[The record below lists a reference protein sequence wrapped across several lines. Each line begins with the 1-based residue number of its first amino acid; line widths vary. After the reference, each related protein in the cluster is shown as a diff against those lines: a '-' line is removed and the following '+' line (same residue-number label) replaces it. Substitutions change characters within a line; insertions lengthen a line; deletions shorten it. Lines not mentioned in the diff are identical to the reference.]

1 MAKRA
6 KKSTDP
12 EVVPGLTAEQI
23 IVESVEILSE
33 ENLSEGNQ
41 TAEAQEEVS
50 QPELSDLKQKHYD
63 AICSLNLKVQQARIV
78 YEDVKAEAASEK
90 RRYESLQEQL
100 NSLISQG
107 ANPQRELAFPEHAA
121 EEPKPEAWKDVPIS
135 EVIVLTPKQ
144 IEKLESAGVKTM
156 GQFEHLRSGQMD
168 GYPDGLRSVKGV
180 GEKTVDEWEEQALK
194 WLFVNNREPEKEGTD
209 DAGIEQEKE

>member
-1 MAKRA
+1 MAKKA
-6 KKSTDP
+6 KKDAEPTETVQDVPEIVSDEVS
-12 EVVPGLTAEQI
+12 EVVPEPVSAT
-23 IVESVEILSE
+23 E
-33 ENLSEGNQ
+33 EK
-41 TAEAQEEVS
+41 TPQEM
-50 QPELSDLKQKHYD
+50 SDLKQKHYD
-63 AICSLNLKVQQARIV
+63 AICSLNLKVQQARVV

-121 EEPKPEAWKDVPIS
+121 EELKPEAWKDVPIS

-144 IEKLESAGVKTM
+144 IEKLEAAGVKTM

-168 GYPDGLRSVKGV
+168 GFPDGLKSVKGV
-180 GEKTVDEWEEQALK
+180 GQKTVDEWEEQALK
-194 WLFVNNREPEKEGTD
+194 WLFENNREPEKEGTD
-209 DAGIEQEKE
+209 DAGTEQEKD

>member
-1 MAKRA
+1 MAKKA
-6 KKSTDP
+6 KKD
-12 EVVPGLTAEQI
+12 AERTETVQDAA
-23 IVESVEILSE
+23 EITS
-33 ENLSEGNQ
+33 
-41 TAEAQEEVS
+41 EEVS
-50 QPELSDLKQKHYD
+50 EIAPEIVSANEEKTPQEMSDLKQKHYD

-78 YEDVKAEAASEK
+78 YEDVKAEAESEK

-144 IEKLESAGVKTM
+144 IEKLEAAGVTTM

-168 GYPDGLRSVKGV
+168 GYPDGLKSVKGV
-180 GEKTVDEWEEQALK
+180 GQKTVDEWEEQALK

-209 DAGIEQEKE
+209 DAGTEQEKD

>member
-1 MAKRA
+1 MTVA
-6 KKSTDP
+6 KKQKKDVEETEATEAAADVAVEEVADVVS
-12 EVVPGLTAEQI
+12 EVVPADPEKTP
-23 IVESVEILSE
+23 
-33 ENLSEGNQ
+33 
-41 TAEAQEEVS
+41 QEM
-50 QPELSDLKQKHYD
+50 SDLKQKHYD
-63 AICSLNLKVQQARIV
+63 AICSLNLKVQQARII

-100 NSLISQG
+100 NALISQG

-121 EEPKPEAWKDVPIS
+121 EELKADEWRDAPIS

-144 IEKLESAGVKTM
+144 IEKLEAAGVKTM

-168 GYPDGLRSVKGV
+168 GYPDGLKSVKGV
-180 GEKTVDEWEEQALK
+180 GQKTVDEWEEQALK

-209 DAGIEQEKE
+209 DAGVIEEKN

>member
-1 MAKRA
+1 MAKKA
-6 KKSTDP
+6 KKDADQTETGGDVPEIVSDGVS
-12 EVVPGLTAEQI
+12 EVVPDTVLAT
-23 IVESVEILSE
+23 E
-33 ENLSEGNQ
+33 EK
-41 TAEAQEEVS
+41 TPQEM
-50 QPELSDLKQKHYD
+50 SDLKQKHYD

-90 RRYESLQEQL
+90 LRYESLQEQL

-121 EEPKPEAWKDVPIS
+121 DEQNPETWKDVPIS

-144 IEKLESAGVKTM
+144 IEKLEAAGVKTM

-168 GYPDGLRSVKGV
+168 GFPDGLNSVKGV
-180 GEKTVDEWEEQALK
+180 GQKTVDEWEEQALK

-209 DAGIEQEKE
+209 DAGAEQEEG

>member
-1 MAKRA
+1 MAKKA
-6 KKSTDP
+6 KKD
-12 EVVPGLTAEQI
+12 AEQTETVQDVPE
-23 IVESVEILSE
+23 IVSD
-33 ENLSEGNQ
+33 
-41 TAEAQEEVS
+41 EVS
-50 QPELSDLKQKHYD
+50 GLVPETVSATEEKTPQEMSDLKQKHYD

-107 ANPQRELAFPEHAA
+107 ANPQRELAFPEHA
-121 EEPKPEAWKDVPIS
+121 EEVKASEAWKDVAIG
-135 EVIVLTPKQ
+135 EAIVLTSKQ
-144 IEKLESAGVKTM
+144 AEKLEAAGVKTI

-180 GEKTVDEWEEQALK
+180 GEKTVDEWENQIVE
-194 WLFVNNREPEKEGTD
+194 WLSVNAREPEPATEGTD
-209 DAGIEQEKE
+209 DAGDTQGESQNED